1 MSASQRDVEKL
12 LASQEKTIAQAF
24 VDAVQAILGA
34 AAAATV
40 VRLIEAGRSAREIL
54 AALRIDAAAFSPLV
68 EAIRSALRVGGE
80 FESRFIRR
88 PGAAVRV
95 VFDMR
100 HPLAEQWIQRHSS
113 TLVTN
118 ILADQEQ
125 AIRTVLQAGMEAGRG
140 PRSVALDIVGRMDRS
155 TGRRTGGIVGLTDP
169 QAQYVVS
176 ARRELM
182 DLSPDYFARARRDRR
197 FDGIVRRAIRD
208 GKPLSA
214 ADVDR
219 IVGRYSDRL
228 LNLRG
233 EMIGRT
239 EALQS
244 LNAGRFQ
251 SYQQAIERGDI
262 LAENVTKQWKS
273 LSDTRVRETH
283 SAMHNQTVGY
293 DAVFTSPSG
302 AVMMHP
308 GDTSMGAGAG
318 EIIQCRC
325 HVNYRVRWGR
335 EEMRYE

>member
-1 MSASQRDVEKL
+1 MSASQRDVERL
-12 LASQEKTIAQAF
+12 LESQEKTIAHAF
-24 VDAVQAILGA
+24 VDAIRAVLGA
-34 AAAATV
+34 AAVGTLV
-40 VRLIEAGRSAREIL
+40 EMIEAGRSARDIMI
-54 AALRIDAAAFSPLV
+54 ALRIDAAAFSPLV
-68 EAIRSALRVGGE
+68 EAIRSTLRVGGE

-140 PRSVALDIVGRMDRS
+140 PRSVALDVVGRMDRS

-169 QAQYVVS
+169 QAQYVVN
-176 ARRELM
+176 ARRELL
-182 DLSPDYFARARRDRR
+182 DLSPDYFTRARRDRR

-239 EALQS
+239 EAHEALES
-244 LNAGRFQ
+244 GRMQ
-251 SYQQAIERGDI
+251 SYQQAIDRGDVRV
-262 LAENVTKQWKS
+262 ENITRTWKTA
-273 LSDTRVRETH
+273 SDPRVRDTH
-283 SAMHNQTVGY
+283 AGMHNQAVVGM
-293 DAVFTSPSG
+293 DAPFVSPSG
-302 AVMMHP
+302 ARLMFP
-308 GDTSMGAGAG
+308 GDRSLGAPGG
-318 EIIQCRC
+318 EVIACRC
-325 HVNYRVRWGR
+325 TAQVRIDWLAQELG
-335 EEMRYE
+335 